1 MGLPKGRQGAQVS
14 SDHSGAAGR
23 PRPFRA
29 TDFYNFILIQYP
41 NAYRMSTRSHGNAE
55 YGKQRQPSAKLRVR
69 IYGKAAYISTTRPN
83 REGGCRKTGFLY
95 IPWPGIGI
103 SFKKNSIWIK
113 LEGALADTRIVGRD
127 HSSPPSSL
135 WLTSDTRYGLAG
147 FPQTGLFLFLS
158 GKGTFRL
165 RRKVSFPGPFPSKDA
180 ERLEPNREPFHCARK
195 LPSPGPFLPKTRS
208 TWNRFGNF
216 LLFSSS
222 LESMELS
229 ALGHRSSHRAFISGM
244 PKRIANINGPAYLSA
259 NPERSIGLEAG
270 SYHSDHKL
278 AVQTA
283 PVLHWS
289 SKRSDP

>member
-147 FPQTGLFLFLS
+147 FPQTGLFFFYRGEEPFEASKGSPPRALS
-158 GKGTFRL
+158 FQRRGAPGTKSGTLPL
-165 RRKVSFPGPFPSKDA
+165 RTKAPLPGTFPSKDA
-180 ERLEPNREPFHCARK
+180 EYLEPIRQ
-195 LPSPGPFLPKTRS
+195 LPA
-208 TWNRFGNF
+208 
-216 LLFSSS
+216 LL
-222 LESMELS
+222 LV
-229 ALGHRSSHRAFISGM
+229 LGKHGAV
-244 PKRIANINGPAYLSA
+244 
-259 NPERSIGLEAG
+259 GLG
-270 SYHSDHKL
+270 
-278 AVQTA
+278 T
-283 PVLHWS
+283 
-289 SKRSDP
+289 